1 MKKLKSLFI
10 ATTLFTFSLSGSVF
24 ASEESS
30 KDSINVPS
38 HTVYNLDEKGEKLSN
53 LSTFVSSDI
62 DIYSIENDVTN
73 SISLSGNVQTANGE
87 KDFQITGEL
96 KKAGYTD
103 SLIVGDLTDSTNNF
117 EVVYFGIDKK
127 PNSNLALLQDT
138 FANDDNVVK
147 LYLFEKDTRT
157 FTFLETDQLDNKLN
171 TVEIFNNSNSL
182 NEAEHEDM
190 FWYTKILEP
199 VQEKVQDGITTFALA
214 SGKSDKTYTA
224 VYNAGI
230 AKITEKMTVRG
241 YVEGPTALSGSS
253 GDFTTKLYPLSV
265 STTSDVG
272 SVNSKTSG
280 WKIGVYQDTTLEIYT
295 APGDVIRSVMWDSS
309 YSSLA
314 NLKLNVAWG
323 LTAPNTGLTFG
334 VGYTNSQNV
343 GAKTLKTYDNSGT
356 NKVRRTKV
364 TVPKSQTLAQP
375 DHSLDS
381 IIKVGH
387 YTTPGQKTLNLKFTY
402 YIANSKDPYNSATGA
417 QSHNLSFSYTSK

>member
-30 KDSINVPS
+30 NDSINIPS
-38 HTVYNLDEKGEKLSN
+38 HTVYNLDEKGEKLGDLSN
-53 LSTFVSSDI
+53 FISSNI
-62 DIYSIENDVTN
+62 DIYSIENDVKN
-73 SISLSGNVQTANGE
+73 SVSLSGNVQTTNGE

-138 FANDDNVVK
+138 FANDANVVK
-147 LYLFEKDTRT
+147 LYLFEKDTKT

-171 TVEIFNNSNSL
+171 TVEIFNNSDSF

-214 SGKSDKTYTA
+214 SGKSDRTYTA

-241 YVEGPTALSGSS
+241 YVEGPTVLSGSS
-253 GDFTTKLYPLSV
+253 GQFTTKLYPLSV
-265 STTSDVG
+265 STTSNVG
-272 SVNSKTSG
+272 SVNSSTSG
-280 WKIGVYQDTTLEIYT
+280 WKIGVYQGTTLEVYT
-295 APGDVIRSVMWDSS
+295 APGDVIRSAMWDSS
-309 YSSLA
+309 YSDLA
-314 NLKLNVAWG
+314 KLKLNVAWG
-323 LTAPNTGLTFG
+323 LAVPNTGLSFG
-334 VGYTNSQNV
+334 VGYTNSQDI
-343 GAKTLKTYDNSGT
+343 GAKTLKVYDNSGS
-356 NKVRRTKV
+356 NKVRRTKI
-364 TVPKSQTLAQP
+364 TIPKSSTLTQP
-375 DHSLDS
+375 SHSLDS
-381 IIKVGH
+381 VITVGH
-387 YTTPGQKTLNLKFTY
+387 YSTPGQKTLNLKFTY
-402 YIANSKDPYNSATGA
+402 YISNHQDRKSVV
-417 QSHNLSFSYTSK
+417 